1 MIENI
6 FLTLNVPLGPS
17 QSISSSTPL
26 SPRDHDLLP
35 ETIALSSLEIHGDS
49 IMHVES
55 FALASFTQHNAF
67 ETYPCCIAAHSFILL
82 SNISL

>member
-1 MIENI
+1 
-6 FLTLNVPLGPS
+6 
-17 QSISSSTPL
+17 
-26 SPRDHDLLP
+26 
-35 ETIALSSLEIHGDS
+35 
-49 IMHVES
+49 MHVES